1 MVQGTIRVL
10 RESCDVVDMHVRAIQ
25 ADVMEHVVEGRVGWD
40 LDAYGQGLGRHFDN
54 KYQDPSL
61 VKPDLPGRFCRTT
74 LIEGDDKKWYVVEL
88 CERLDGLIQYD
99 AEFYEMSCKRN
110 IITILTDGEKD
121 PLVMVTSASRRHF
134 LSVVLNRAL
143 WSPVCIYIYA
153 TDLSSIYSHV
163 PASPA

>member
-1 MVQGTIRVL
+1 M
-10 RESCDVVDMHVRAIQ
+10 
-25 ADVMEHVVEGRVGWD
+25 
-40 LDAYGQGLGRHFDN
+40 
-54 KYQDPSL
+54 

-99 AEFYEMSCKRN
+99 AEFYEMSGKRN
-110 IITILTDGEKD
+110 IITLLTDGEKD

-143 WSPVCIYIYA
+143 WSPVCIYIYMQR
-153 TDLSSIYSHV
+153 TSPLYTPMSPRLLRETHV
-163 PASPA
+163 PVYDI